1 MLVAD
6 GVVLAYG
13 LAVEDV
19 RTDGDF
25 THFVWYATKD
35 LASIEKVRAAYTA
48 DREKR
53 SQEEQ
58 DVISAE
64 FLKVTDPEASRSE
77 VTRSI
82 MFHVG
87 GME

>member
-1 MLVAD
+1 M
-6 GVVLAYG
+6 
-13 LAVEDV
+13 E
-19 RTDGDF
+19 
-25 THFVWYATKD
+25 
-35 LASIEKVRAAYTA
+35 EVRAAYTA

-64 FLKVTDPEASRSE
+64 FLKVADPEASRSE

-87 GME
+87 GMK